1 VRSKIDSASV
11 LPMPSSAMTIARA
24 RST

>member
-1 VRSKIDSASV
+1 VRSKIDRASV